1 MHGNSK
7 GKRRLE
13 RPMETLGK
21 TLFAVGVILAVSGL
35 VVWFAADKLSWFG
48 RLPGDIAVERP
59 GFRFYAPITT
69 MLLLSVG
76 LSLLLWW
83 FGKFFR

>member
-1 MHGNSK
+1 
-7 GKRRLE
+7 
-13 RPMETLGK
+13 MEHLGK
-21 TLFAVGVILAVSGL
+21 LNVGLGLGLIVVGL

-48 RLPGDIAVERP
+48 NLPGDMKIERP

-76 LSLLLWW
+76 LSLFWW
-83 FGKFFR
+83 LIGKFFR